1 MMLRAFGDRKCV
13 SGGSYI
19 VNGSGKFDDVT
30 VERLKEIKK
39 LSVRAIWYTGIIAH
53 ASKTVFRDIQN
64 CNSSLIKGKAGSPY
78 AIRDYYDVDPA
89 LATSVINRMSE
100 FENLIKRTHDAGMKV
115 IIDFVPNHVYRAYSS
130 EKNHFGPENF
140 YLLNED
146 LHLPSELK
154 SNYRESPAKATGNN
168 CFSPYPSL
176 NDWYETVKLNYENRD
191 TWYQM
196 FEILK
201 FWAAKGVDGFR
212 CDMVEMVP
220 VEFFG
225 WVFPQMKK
233 IFPDIKFI
241 AEVYKKENYQ
251 IYSQNGDFDFL
262 YDKSG
267 MYDTLIA
274 ILEGKESASLL
285 TSQWQF
291 LGNLQYKM
299 LNFLENH
306 DEQRLASDFIIGSG
320 KKALPALI
328 VSLFFNTAPFMIY
341 FGQEFGERGMEKEGF
356 SSLDGRT
363 SIYDYCIVPSIKR
376 WIQKKLNT
384 DEIAIYKEY
393 CNLLKIATVD
403 DIFTLGKTF
412 DLGYVNP
419 ASEYFNPDKQFA
431 FLRAYNQHAALIVVN
446 FDNKEVNV
454 RVNIPEHAFEYL
466 NIKQTKDINSSNSV
480 PLKIAQ
486 YNGVVNYI

>member
-1 MMLRAFGDRKCV
+1 
-13 SGGSYI
+13 
-19 VNGSGKFDDVT
+19 
-30 VERLKEIKK
+30 
-39 LSVRAIWYTGIIAH
+39 
-53 ASKTVFRDIQN
+53 
-64 CNSSLIKGKAGSPY
+64 
-78 AIRDYYDVDPA
+78 
-89 LATSVINRMSE
+89 
-100 FENLIKRTHDAGMKV
+100 
-115 IIDFVPNHVYRAYSS
+115 
-130 EKNHFGPENF
+130 
-140 YLLNED
+140 
-146 LHLPSELK
+146 
-154 SNYRESPAKATGNN
+154 
-168 CFSPYPSL
+168 
-176 NDWYETVKLNYENRD
+176 
-191 TWYQM
+191 M

-225 WVFPQMKK
+225 WVFPQMRK

-267 MYDTLIA
+267 MYDTLID

-285 TSQWQF
+285 TSQWQS